1 MGILL
6 KPFILDV
13 IILFYVMIMLILG
26 YKKGFIVR
34 LYDFVSTFLAALIAY
49 EISYPVSQVWIIYQ
63 LDPPLEVLSQNVNQF
78 FIFVIIFVIFKVA
91 CKILGIFLKPLLKKI
106 LSFLK
111 LTEFLDHLLGVI
123 LSFLESVV
131 IIYLT
136 LAMIISPLFS
146 GGKEIIQNSIIAH
159 TISLSMPEYTREIMN
174 FELIKDFHNID
185 LNQKDTTCVTLVSEI
200 LYKLDTEGMMDE
212 QSLKTFIE
220 SYYSKMDDVS
230 VDQKTYDLIIE
241 MCHKHQLDDQ
251 KVCEGIRVSDENEE

>member
-34 LYDFVSTFLAALIAY
+34 LYDFVSTILAALIAY

-106 LSFLK
+106 LSFLPKK
-111 LTEFLDHLLGVI
+111 LTIGFL
-123 LSFLESVV
+123 
-131 IIYLT
+131 
-136 LAMIISPLFS
+136 
-146 GGKEIIQNSIIAH
+146 
-159 TISLSMPEYTREIMN
+159 
-174 FELIKDFHNID
+174 
-185 LNQKDTTCVTLVSEI
+185 
-200 LYKLDTEGMMDE
+200 
-212 QSLKTFIE
+212 
-220 SYYSKMDDVS
+220 
-230 VDQKTYDLIIE
+230 
-241 MCHKHQLDDQ
+241 
-251 KVCEGIRVSDENEE
+251 